1 MALPVLVGGLGDR
14 VGIGSVPVLGR
25 SKLNRHHQASFVNDT
40 QKRSNLPVIAVAL
53 INEHADKIT
62 KITVDDVDA
71 IFFDLTRE

>member
-25 SKLNRHHQASFVNDT
+25 SKLKRHKQACLVNDT
-40 QKRSNLPVIAVAL
+40 RKWSNIPVIAVAL
-53 INEHADKIT
+53 INEHADKMT
-62 KITVDDVDA
+62 KITVGDVDA

>member
-25 SKLNRHHQASFVNDT
+25 SKLKRYQQASLVNDT
-40 QKRSNLPVIAVAL
+40 QKRSNLPVIAEAL
-53 INEHADKIT
+53 INKHADKIT

-71 IFFDLTRE
+71 ILFNLTK

>member
-1 MALPVLVGGLGDR
+1 M
-14 VGIGSVPVLGR
+14 GR
-25 SKLNRHHQASFVNDT
+25 SKLKRHQPASLVNDT